1 MSSPA
6 ACGGS
11 GDYAVAEPP
20 GEHAPAASRAERR
33 QRCQQKVAKR
43 LAILAL
49 FARVGMAA
57 SCDNG
62 DCAPSAL

>member
-49 FARVGMAA
+49 FARVAMAA
-57 SCDNG
+57 SCDGG
-62 DCAPSAL
+62 DCAAGAL